1 MAVLGAG
8 IPWCKQQFFT
18 SNGEVCAG
26 YYLHTYKVGTDTPAA
41 TWTTADLATK
51 NANPIV
57 LDSAGRA
64 DIFVDR
70 TVAYKFVLTSE
81 AANPPQSPL
90 WTYELPP
97 SVPYYSIN
105 NSIDRDNS
113 GADGF
118 LGQSVRWVRSG
129 VVQTLTT
136 PNFPVVLYN
145 AYVNNGT
152 GSAEVSIPAG
162 TLEKASLTNKGDA
175 IILEWEMDYASAIQT
190 ARSDAFGTS
199 VDVTTGAASTLS
211 RARYVLSRETN
222 ADIHVSTMVWQNTGG
237 GAVQVQ
243 MGQQTIGSLDL
254 DATDYTVDM
263 KMSAGTYTIRGARA
277 YFLRY
282 IGDWTAR

>member
-18 SNGEVCAG
+18 NNGEVCAG
-26 YYLHTYKVGTDTPAA
+26 YYLHTYKAGTDTTAA
-41 TWTTADLATK
+41 TWTTADLVTK

-81 AANPPQSPL
+81 TANPPQSPL
-90 WTYELPP
+90 WTYETSP

-113 GADGF
+113 GSDGF
-118 LGQSVRWVRSG
+118 LGQSIRWVRSG
-129 VVQTLTT
+129 VLQTLTT
-136 PNFPVVLYN
+136 PDFPVILYN
-145 AYVNNGT
+145 AYVNLGT
-152 GSAEVSIPAG
+152 SSATVSIPAG
-162 TLEKASLTNKGDA
+162 TLTKASLTNKGDGL
-175 IILEWEMDYASAIQT
+175 ILEWEMDYASATQS
-190 ARSDAFGTS
+190 ARAEVFGTA
-199 VDVTTGAASTLS
+199 VDVTTGAASTAS
-211 RARYVLSRETN
+211 RARYVISRVSNT
-222 ADIHVSTMVWQNTGG
+222 DVHVSTTVWQNTGA

-243 MGQQTIGSLDL
+243 MGEQTIGSLDL
-254 DATDYTVDM
+254 GANDYTVDM
-263 KMSAGTYTIRGARA
+263 KMSAGTYTIRGARVL
-277 YFLRY
+277 FHRY